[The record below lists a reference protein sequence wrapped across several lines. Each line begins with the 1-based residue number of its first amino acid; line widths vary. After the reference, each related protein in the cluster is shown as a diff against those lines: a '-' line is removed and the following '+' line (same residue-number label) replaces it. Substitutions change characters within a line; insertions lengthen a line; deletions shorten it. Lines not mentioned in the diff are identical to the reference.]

1 VNPQGLRLFRSQ
13 NEARY
18 PKKNIALEQGFGFG
32 FGGQLMPEEISE
44 NLFSTT
50 QNYETWLAQH
60 LEVIP
65 SDFQLKHQLMASGP
79 FPFMR
84 GSFYRFVQQWPQ
96 LAGDLTHAPQVLAVG
111 DIHVEN
117 FGTWRDLEGRLV
129 WGINDFDEAAVLP
142 YSFDLLRLMLSAAL
156 AIMENRLDISLE
168 RACGA
173 ILQGYQNGLGQGGT
187 AFILEEKHGWLRQLT
202 HSRQNPK
209 RFWQKMNACTPLER
223 PAPPQVLELLRRA
236 LPDTNPESHP
246 KSHPV
251 EFFHRVAGLG
261 SLGRL
266 RVLALTPHHGGLL
279 AREAKALAPSAVN
292 WLHPSSESQI
302 HYSQIVARAIRSPD
316 PTLQIITPQLAHGFV
331 VRRLSP
337 SSTRIDL
344 ADLPRVRKEH
354 RLLEAMGFEIANIH
368 LGTPDQIPS
377 ILQHIQHTKPKKW
390 LERTHLLLETTLED
404 WKTWKTWKK
413 GMHRL
418 QD

>member
-1 VNPQGLRLFRSQ
+1 MYVLGAEVWFDFSLEDYCDGSTGETQYMIKT
-13 NEARY
+13 EAET
-18 PKKNIALEQGFGFG
+18 PK
-32 FGGQLMPEEISE
+32 
-44 NLFSTT
+44 NLFVSTKS
-50 QNYETWLAQH
+50 YEDWLSKH

-65 SDFQLKHQLMASGP
+65 GDFQLKHRLMATGP
-79 FPFMR
+79 FTFMR
-84 GSFYRFVQQWPQ
+84 ATFYRFAQQWPD
-96 LAGDLTHAPQVLAVG
+96 LAGDLIRAPQVLAVG
-111 DIHVEN
+111 DLHVEN

-156 AIMENRLDISLE
+156 AIMEKRLDISLE

-173 ILQGYQNGLGQGGT
+173 ILQGYQNGLEQGGT
-187 AFILEEKHGWLRQLT
+187 PFILEEQHGWLRQLA

-223 PAPPQVLELLRRA
+223 PAPPQVLELLRHA
-236 LPDTNPESHP
+236 LPEPS
-246 KSHPV
+246 KV

-266 RVLALTPHHGGLL
+266 RVLALTTHHGGLL
-279 AREAKALAPSAVN
+279 AREAKALAPSAAT
-292 WLHPSSESQI
+292 WLQASPDRQI
-302 HYSQIVARAIRSPD
+302 HYPEILARAIRSPD
-316 PTLQIITPQLAHGFV
+316 PTLQIITPQLAHSFV
-331 VRRLSP
+331 LRRLSP

-368 LGTPDQIPS
+368 LGTPDQIPN
-377 ILQHIQHTKPKKW
+377 ILEHIQHTKPKKW
-390 LERTHLLLETTLED
+390 LKRTYLLLGATLED

-418 QD
+418 QN